1 MRCKDVVNT
10 MEVGNEAI
18 SSICLSL
25 EMKTSFMF
33 PREVKSRALMSIW
46 PSLGSRWR
54 LMNIIRMR

>member
-25 EMKTSFMF
+25 VRYEYMF
-33 PREVKSRALMSIW
+33 
-46 PSLGSRWR
+46 R
-54 LMNIIRMR
+54 LRFD